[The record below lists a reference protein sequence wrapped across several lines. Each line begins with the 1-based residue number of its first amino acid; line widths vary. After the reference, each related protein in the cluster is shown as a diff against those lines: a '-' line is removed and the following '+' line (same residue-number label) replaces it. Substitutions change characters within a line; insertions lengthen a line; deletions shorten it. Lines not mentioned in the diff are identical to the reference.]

1 MSSRARVVINE
12 LSRMVLGEFID
23 QAGFVQDL
31 KSDIGLEKSKEE
43 SGTEEVGKD
52 RLGKESFLDNFGLT

>member
-1 MSSRARVVINE
+1 
-12 LSRMVLGEFID
+12 MVLGEFID